1 MDWQAARVDAR
12 SSAARWIE
20 PMAESFPKR
29 SPDESPTGAF
39 PGRSR
44 HERSGDFL
52 ALLGL
57 AFLAPPALAAF
68 GVTGPAS
75 FARNAFGA
83 FGESGILL
91 LAFAACF
98 LLAALFGTVK
108 KAIPVLSGLAAGLFL
123 FAGAFE
129 LPGLEGVR
137 RALFRFAPFAETG
150 AALFAGALAVVSGN
164 LAGRVARLKAGPG
177 LVLPP
182 ALGLAALLVLAG
194 LDPFPE
200 GATRLDASSVEAA
213 LRSVAASFGAEYRNP
228 EVEAAVRRALEGK
241 DATLAEKEKALAELS
256 ERLERAE
263 ADKAAL
269 ERAAEGGA
277 ALEAELAAA
286 RKSLAELEGRLERD
300 LPPVTGGRY
309 DKAVQPA
316 DPAVRDFAVKAA
328 SAAPGAWDEPQG
340 SRLPNA
346 AGARQLVLVHAALAS
361 AWKYVSDP
369 AVSWTDYT
377 SPARRSLAL
386 GLAGDC
392 DDFAALVAS
401 CVVAVG
407 GRARIVHGIK
417 GSSGHAWAEAWV
429 GKGAT
434 AEAVLDAIARAAG
447 RRAASLATTLD
458 RSTGERWLS
467 LDWELGAYSFKG
479 DRLEVAWESG
489 R

>member
-1 MDWQAARVDAR
+1 MKR
-12 SSAARWIE
+12 
-20 PMAESFPKR
+20 MAESSRKGRAGEVAPGV
-29 SPDESPTGAF
+29 SA
-39 PGRSR
+39 GRSR
-44 HERSGDFL
+44 HERAGDFI

-57 AFLAPPALAAF
+57 AFLAPPALTAF
-68 GVTGPAS
+68 GVTAPAV

-150 AALFAGALAVVSGN
+150 SALFAGALAVVSGN